1 MANKIVL
8 KKSSVAS
15 KVPLTTDLEYGELAL
30 NYADGKLY
38 YKNSSNL
45 IKAFS
50 STTSGGGG
58 SVVPVTISTTPPV
71 GVDGGTLWWNSE
83 EANLYV
89 FYEDGDS
96 AQWVTAARGAKG
108 DKGDPGT
115 SGDLSTDAYILQGTT
130 TNATETELFVDGES
144 DNRIVIPT
152 DTSVYYN
159 VELVCKRTNGVDF
172 AAISL
177 KGMAANTGGT
187 TEDIGSIYE
196 VITVRTDVG
205 ISVDTRVI
213 SGTNTLGL
221 FVTGV
226 AGKNFSWKANVT
238 LVGV

>member
-1 MANKIVL
+1 MSKSRILSQLSGDLTSAGLIPADRLIDSGVTAGTYTNATVTVYAKVRVTVIANGEEAG
-8 KKSSVAS
+8 AS
-15 KVPLTTDLEYGELAL
+15 
-30 NYADGKLY
+30 
-38 YKNSSNL
+38 
-45 IKAFS
+45 
-50 STTSGGGG
+50 
-58 SVVPVTISTTPPV
+58 VTISETPPEDAEP
-71 GVDGGTLWWNSE
+71 GDLWWNSSD
-83 EANLYV
+83 ANMYV
-89 FYEDGDS
+89 FYDDGDNT
-96 AQWVTAARGAKG
+96 QWVTAARGVKG
-108 DKGDPGT
+108 DKGDKGD
-115 SGDLSTDAYILQGTT
+115 SGNSGVILQGTT